1 MTDLVPADQIEQ
13 IVGIDRHPTR
23 HYARA
28 ITAEQTVY
36 ILHSQACRDTVP
48 DLRKCIYSIALDRGI
63 DAVADEWEGCYDS
76 PQHVAPY
83 CGWLVPWSW
92 LDAQRQVAT

>member
-13 IVGIDRHPTR
+13 IVGTLRHPTR

-36 ILHSQACRDTVP
+36 ILHSQACRDHTP
-48 DLRKCIYSIALDRGI
+48 DLRDCVYSIALDRGI
-63 DAVADEWEGCYDS
+63 DPVADAWDGHYDS
-76 PQHVAPY
+76 PQ
-83 CGWLVPWSW
+83 
-92 LDAQRQVAT
+92 QVALYWGHLIPSAWLNDQPMVAT